1 MFMQKKQSPATR
13 ELVVAGYRVL
23 LGREPE
29 NETVVAEKMA
39 HCHSE
44 EDVLRAF
51 TTAPEFNRRIQTYAQ
66 AMTDLLNA
74 RQKHIDINVRDE
86 VFEQLFLRI
95 RNQWTALTNSEPFW
109 SVVSDERFRTP
120 SIAQY
125 KAEFYVSGSHDD
137 GQIDTFCQRTLTEPP
152 RGVCL
157 ELGCG
162 VGRVTRALARRFER
176 VIGVDI
182 SEANLTIA
190 DQHLQRE
197 GVNNIGLLLLRDI
210 DQLEQV
216 EDFDFFYSIMV
227 LQHNPPPIIARMLQI
242 ILRKLRRGGSFFF
255 QVPTL
260 IPEYGFEAGAYLNTS
275 AAESGYEMHALP
287 MHAVLDIIVEAGAR
301 IKEVM
306 ADARSGGP
314 GSHVFFG
321 IKA

>member
-1 MFMQKKQSPATR
+1 MFMRKKKSPATR
-13 ELVVAGYRVL
+13 EWVVAGYRVL

-29 NETVVAEKMA
+29 NEAVVAEKMA

-51 TTAPEFNRRIQTYAQ
+51 TSAPEFSRSLQTYTQ
-66 AMTDLLNA
+66 VVTDLLNA
-74 RQKHIDINVRDE
+74 RLKHVDISVPDE
-86 VFEQLFLRI
+86 IFEQLFLRI
-95 RNQWTALTNSEPFW
+95 RDQWTALTNSEPFW
-109 SVVSDERFRTP
+109 SVVSDERFRTR

-125 KAEFYVSGSHDD
+125 KAEFYAGGSYDD
-137 GQIDTFCQRTLTEPP
+137 HQIDTFCQRTLTEPP

-162 VGRVTRALARRFER
+162 VGRVTRVLARRFER

-182 SEANLTIA
+182 SEANLTLA

-197 GVNNIGLLLLRDI
+197 GVNNVGLLLLRDLK
-210 DQLEQV
+210 QLEQA
-216 EDFDFFYSIMV
+216 EDFDFFYSILV

-260 IPEYGFEAGAYLNTS
+260 IAEYEFDAGAYLNTS
-275 AAESGYEMHALP
+275 PAESGYEIHALP
-287 MHAVLDIIVEAGAR
+287 MHAVLDIIVGAGAR
-301 IKEVM
+301 IREVM
-306 ADARSGGP
+306 ADTRSGGP
-314 GSHVFFG
+314 GSQVFFG
-321 IKA
+321 IKP